1 MRKAI
6 SMQSEAITWSS
17 ESIRGKRRS
26 QYLWGLGAVVST
38 CMRGKAKGARSQV
51 HCGDEHAYV
60 RRNRLVERG
69 HVGLWVRV
77 IMRTVESSCQIRVE
91 SSCRRRAAGAASA
104 GSAASVAGV
113 ADGVRAFDK
122 VLRADRRGRI
132 SSVEVASRAFD
143 KVLRADEAPVDLML
157 MAAMRSVQLGE
168 RGQVLG

>member
-1 MRKAI
+1 
-6 SMQSEAITWSS
+6 
-17 ESIRGKRRS
+17 
-26 QYLWGLGAVVST
+26 
-38 CMRGKAKGARSQV
+38 
-51 HCGDEHAYV
+51 V

-91 SSCRRRAAGAASA
+91 SSCRRRAAGAGSA
-104 GSAASVAGV
+104 ASAASVA
-113 ADGVRAFDK
+113 DGV
-122 VLRADRRGRI
+122 
-132 SSVEVASRAFD
+132 RAFD

>member
-1 MRKAI
+1 MLKRLNLRRHALRGNQHAIRGHHLVIGELMRKAI

-17 ESIRGKRRS
+17 ESMRGKRRS
-26 QYLWGLGAVVST
+26 QYLWGLSAVVST
-38 CMRGKAKGARSQV
+38 FMRGKAKSTVPV

-91 SSCRRRAAGAASA
+91 SSCRRRAAAAGA
-104 GSAASVAGV
+104 GSAAGV
-113 ADGVRAFDK
+113 ADGVRAFN
-122 VLRADRRGRI
+122 
-132 SSVEVASRAFD
+132 

-157 MAAMRSVQLGE
+157 MAAMRSVQY
-168 RGQVLG
+168 

>member
-1 MRKAI
+1 M
-6 SMQSEAITWSS
+6 
-17 ESIRGKRRS
+17 
-26 QYLWGLGAVVST
+26 
-38 CMRGKAKGARSQV
+38 
-51 HCGDEHAYV
+51 

-91 SSCRRRAAGAASA
+91 SSCRRRAASA
-104 GSAASVAGV
+104 GSAASV

>member
-1 MRKAI
+1 MAHGP
-6 SMQSEAITWSS
+6 
-17 ESIRGKRRS
+17 SI
-26 QYLWGLGAVVST
+26 
-38 CMRGKAKGARSQV
+38 

-104 GSAASVAGV
+104 AIAGSAASAGGV

>member
-1 MRKAI
+1 
-6 SMQSEAITWSS
+6 MQ
-17 ESIRGKRRS
+17 
-26 QYLWGLGAVVST
+26 
-38 CMRGKAKGARSQV
+38 GKAKSARSQV

-91 SSCRRRAAGAASA
+91 SSCRRRAAGAGSA
-104 GSAASVAGV
+104 GSAASV